1 MTISHIDPEYQA
13 NTIEPSVQQDWEN
26 RKVFK
31 VADTV
36 EGKHRYI
43 LSMFPYPSGKL
54 HRGMCNYTIGDVIS
68 RFYRLKGET
77 VLQPMGWMHS
87 VYLQK
92 TQQLPIKLPAK
103 WTFENIA
110 YMRDQLKIRSIC
122 RLGS

>member
-43 LSMFPYPSGKL
+43 LSMFL
-54 HRGMCNYTIGDVIS
+54 TQVANCTWVMCVTIP
-68 RFYRLKGET
+68 LA
-77 VLQPMGWMHS
+77 M
-87 VYLQK
+87 
-92 TQQLPIKLPAK
+92 
-103 WTFENIA
+103 
-110 YMRDQLKIRSIC
+110 
-122 RLGS
+122 

>member
-43 LSMFPYPSGKL
+43 LSMFP
-54 HRGMCNYTIGDVIS
+54 
-68 RFYRLKGET
+68 
-77 VLQPMGWMHS
+77 
-87 VYLQK
+87 
-92 TQQLPIKLPAK
+92 LPK
-103 WTFENIA
+103 WQAA
-110 YMRDQLKIRSIC
+110 YGAC
-122 RLGS
+122 A